1 MTSGN
6 VRSFTK
12 ANFTSDVLNSPLPVM
27 LHFYAT
33 WAEPC
38 KQLTPIIN
46 SLADKYAEQ
55 IVFGNVDVDRDE
67 ELALEYGV
75 TSVPTIFLI
84 VDGAVKHQLTGY
96 KDRQFLDIF
105 CNQNLSK

>member
-33 WAEPC
+33 WVEPC

-46 SLADKYAEQ
+46 SLADKYADQ
-55 IVFGNVDVDRDE
+55 IVFVLGSG
-67 ELALEYGV
+67 AYYGD
-75 TSVPTIFLI
+75 II
-84 VDGAVKHQLTGY
+84 GEINEQR
-96 KDRQFLDIF
+96 RQR
-105 CNQNLSK
+105 NEMLSL